1 MEKIDTRKKNP
12 KWERKIFF
20 LAPFYC
26 LLFTCYL
33 QSVSAAE
40 SISKKSQIPA
50 ESSNFVCS
58 DAELEPLVNRLI
70 VDLPSYANRVIQR
83 SRSVGVTEGLSYVII
98 AGIPEYEPLPL
109 GPGRSPKSASS
120 DIGEPVEQSS
130 DEPRQVFITT
140 LERNYATG
148 TLVELQHYHWVFL
161 TKTQS
166 GWRLAMMFS
175 RLGAYPA
182 GNPRLPPRDSSNGV
196 IAQAINTWL
205 RDCRA
210 DVIR

>member
-1 MEKIDTRKKNP
+1 M
-12 KWERKIFF
+12 FF
-20 LAPFYC
+20 LVPFYC
-26 LLFTCYL
+26 LLFTWPIE
-33 QSVSAAE
+33 STFAAE
-40 SISKKSQIPA
+40 FISKKPQPPS
-50 ESSNFVCS
+50 ENSKFVCQT
-58 DAELEPLVNRLI
+58 AELEPLFNRLI

-98 AGIPEYEPLPL
+98 AGFPEYEPLPL

-130 DEPRQVFITT
+130 DEPRQVFIST

-175 RLGAYPA
+175 RLGTYPA
-182 GNPRLPPRDSSNGV
+182 GKPPLPPRDSSTGV

-210 DVIR
+210 GVIR

>member
-1 MEKIDTRKKNP
+1 M
-12 KWERKIFF
+12 FF
-20 LAPFYC
+20 LVPFYC
-26 LLFTCYL
+26 LFFICDFQLTF
-33 QSVSAAE
+33 AAE
-40 SISKKSQIPA
+40 YISKKSQPPA
-50 ESSNFVCS
+50 ANTNVVCPT
-58 DAELEPLVNRLI
+58 ELEPLLDRLLI
-70 VDLPSYANRVIQR
+70 DLPSYANRVIQR

-130 DEPRQVFITT
+130 DEPRQVFIST

-148 TLVELQHYHWVFL
+148 TLVELQHYHWLFL
-161 TKTQS
+161 TRTAS

-175 RLGAYPA
+175 RLGTYPA
-182 GNPRLPPRDSSNGV
+182 GKPPLPPRDSSTGV
-196 IAQAINTWL
+196 IAQAVNTWL

-210 DVIR
+210 GVIR